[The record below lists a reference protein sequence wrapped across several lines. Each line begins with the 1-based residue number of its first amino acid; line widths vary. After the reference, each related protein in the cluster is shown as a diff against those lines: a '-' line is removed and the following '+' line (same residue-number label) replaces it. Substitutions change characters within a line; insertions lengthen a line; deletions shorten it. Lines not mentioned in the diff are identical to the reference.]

1 MFVSKAGL
9 ENGSVKSYGLNK
21 QIEIVKNTRTVTKL
35 DMKFNN
41 ATPKMEVDPEA
52 FVSELKFLKL
62 IKSDFGILQTVIAD
76 GIECRAEAATSLP
89 LTHECFI
96 Y

>member
-1 MFVSKAGL
+1 M
-9 ENGSVKSYGLNK
+9 ENGSVKSYSLKK

-52 FVSELKFLKL
+52 FVSPRFA
-62 IKSDFGILQTVIAD
+62 LQTL
-76 GIECRAEAATSLP
+76 E
-89 LTHECFI
+89 
-96 Y
+96 